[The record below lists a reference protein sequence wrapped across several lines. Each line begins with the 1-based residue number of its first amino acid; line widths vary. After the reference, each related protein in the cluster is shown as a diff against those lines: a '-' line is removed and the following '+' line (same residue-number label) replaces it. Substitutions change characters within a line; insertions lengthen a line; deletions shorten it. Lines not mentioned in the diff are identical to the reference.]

1 MLKSKKSQK
10 FNSQFNAGFAIT
22 PKFGVSAVKTERGFT
37 LIELL
42 VVIAIIGLLASMVL
56 VSLNSARRKGRITK
70 RLGDISQIRKAL
82 ELYYNN
88 NNAYPNSYTGN
99 PSGWRSQCPGWGT
112 YAQDQVI
119 PGLVPTIISR
129 FPADPAMGVG
139 NANYNCYLY
148 KSDGTDYKFMI
159 FNLEDMTTA
168 EINAT
173 QFSEPWYHSQN
184 LPPCNNAN
192 PPTKSMSIYTTAWQC
207 QG

>member
-1 MLKSKKSQK
+1 MLKSKQYQK
-10 FNSQFNAGFAIT
+10 LNSPSTTGFT
-22 PKFGVSAVKTERGFT
+22 PTPNLGVSLTNRRGFT

-42 VVIAIIGLLASMVL
+42 VVVAIIGLLASVVL

-70 RLGDISQIRKAL
+70 RVGDISQIRKAL

-129 FPADPAMGVG
+129 LPADPAMGVG

-184 LPPCNNAN
+184 LPPCSANNT
-192 PPTKSMSIYTTAWQC
+192 TKSMSIYTTAWQC